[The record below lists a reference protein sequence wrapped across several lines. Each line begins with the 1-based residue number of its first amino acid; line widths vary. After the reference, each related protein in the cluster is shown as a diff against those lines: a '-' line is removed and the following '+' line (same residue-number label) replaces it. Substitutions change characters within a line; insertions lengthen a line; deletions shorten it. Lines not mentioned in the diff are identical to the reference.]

1 MDNNRENKTIFKS
14 HVSRI
19 RQARH
24 VLHQVVLI
32 LLAVIWLFPVYVLIV
47 DSLKT
52 TSGVLTTPIL
62 LPAAS
67 TLAPLITVFKALI
80 GQFFNSVIIALATAV
95 ISTFI
100 GAMAA
105 YYFYRITS
113 RINDVIFTVIAI
125 ATFIP
130 YEITAVPLVKLLI
143 EIGLFNSIPGLIF
156 AFLIFYLPTG
166 ALLMSIFIAV
176 LPKFTIESARIDG
189 ANDWTIFSKIV
200 IPLTY
205 PGLIS
210 TFIFIMIETWNNF
223 FIPLVATSTPSV
235 ETVSLSLLSYT
246 GGYGVLYN
254 DSFAAA
260 LIASMFPLIIFVILG
275 RYFVR
280 GMMAMGTGAKGQ

>member
-1 MDNNRENKTIFKS
+1 MHNVDEMEFKKKS
-14 HVSRI
+14 PQVRKLRRI
-19 RQARH
+19 
-24 VLHQVVLI
+24 LHHII
-32 LLAVIWLFPVYVLIV
+32 LVILAIIWIFPVYVLVV

-52 TSGVLTTPIL
+52 TSSVLTTPIL

-67 TLAPLITVFKALI
+67 SLHSIITVFDALI
-80 GQFFNSVIIALATAV
+80 GQFFNSVIIAISTAV
-95 ISTFI
+95 ISTFV

-105 YYFYRITS
+105 YYFYRVS
-113 RINDVIFTVIAI
+113 SKINDVIFTIIAI

-130 YEITAVPLVKLLI
+130 FEVTSVPLDKLLI
-143 EIGLFNSIPGLIF
+143 EMGLFNSIPGLIF

-166 ALLMSIFIAV
+166 ALLMSIFLAV
-176 LPKFTIESARIDG
+176 LPKTTIESARIDG

-223 FIPLVATSTPSV
+223 FLPLVATSTPSV
-235 ETVSLSLLSYT
+235 STISLSLLSYT

-260 LIASMFPLIIFVILG
+260 LIASIFPLIVFIVLG

-280 GMMAMGTGAKGQ
+280 GLMAMGTGAKG